1 MQTIKLIL
9 VLLVG
14 LFGWLALST
23 SPAHAAGVVGDGTPA
38 SCTGDAGDN
47 AFSAVVIGGGLVTF
61 NCGSAPFTLT
71 VSTRVIENAVIID
84 GGGLITLDGEN
95 LRQPFLVL
103 DDGALTLRNITV
115 YRGNSGAGGCL
126 YNSAGGHANLNNV
139 KFIECEVAL
148 GNGGAIYNKGNITVT
163 LSLFDNNEANSG
175 GGIYNEGGKVLIRDT
190 SMNLNKAN
198 STIGGAIRS
207 AGGEVTIERSSLVGN
222 QAKTD
227 GGAVHMAAG
236 MLTLINSTISQSQA
250 DRGSALFITGNS
262 QTTITNATIYRNH
275 GNLAGG
281 IYNDLSVGGLIT
293 IKNTIIAA
301 SNQQGTDTPILNCD
315 GPSITSAGFNIIS
328 DNSCINTP
336 DGSPLEDQRATDPQ
350 LELPGDNGGPTPTR
364 MPKAGS
370 PAINKGSPTGC
381 PATDQRGVARVDRC
395 DIGAVEVVTGGPNV
409 PSEMIFIPW
418 ARRS

>member
-1 MQTIKLIL
+1 MQTIKLFL

-14 LFGWLALST
+14 LFSWLALET
-23 SPAHAAGVVGDGTPA
+23 SPAHAAGVVGDGTPT

-47 AFSAVVIGGGLVTF
+47 AFNAVVIGGGLVTF
-61 NCGSAPFTLT
+61 SCGSAPFTLT
-71 VSTRVIENAVIID
+71 VTTRVIENAVTID

-103 DDGALTLRNITV
+103 GDGTLNLQNITL

-126 YNSAGGHANLNNV
+126 YNSDGGVATLNNV
-139 KFIECEVAL
+139 RLIDCYVEG

-163 LSLFDNNEANSG
+163 LSLFDKNTANSG
-175 GGIYNEGGKVLIRDT
+175 GGIYNQGGKVLIRDT

-198 STIGGAIRS
+198 NTVGGAIRS
-207 AGGEVTIERSSLVGN
+207 AGGEVLIERSSLAGN
-222 QAKTD
+222 QAITD

-236 MLTLINSTISQSQA
+236 TLTLINSTISQSQA
-250 DRGSALFITGNS
+250 DRGAALFITGNS
-262 QTTITNATIYRNH
+262 QTTITNGTIYRNH

-281 IYNDLSVGGLIT
+281 IYNDLSGGGSIT

-301 SNQQGTDTPILNCD
+301 SQAKGGGSPILDCD

-350 LELPGDNGGPTPTR
+350 LELPDDNGGPTPTR
-364 MPKAGS
+364 MPKTGS

-395 DIGAVEVVTGGPNV
+395 DIGAVEVVTDDPDD
-409 PSEMIFIPW
+409 PSTMIFIPI
-418 ARRS
+418 AKRS